1 MRLCCSNAKI
11 TGVIAVCNVQSGLK
25 NWDDCMPY
33 HGIWVLHWLM
43 VKQCNTS
50 NINYIGLGPLNT
62 KLMAE
67 KTSSAWTNQLD
78 IAGVLDTACQL
89 KCNLHRAADI
99 ILCALITT
107 SYTCSLA
114 TTSCERLDDGCEV
127 YSFYTLTATSSVCVT
142 VALSTNAFIIL

>member
-1 MRLCCSNAKI
+1 
-11 TGVIAVCNVQSGLK
+11 
-25 NWDDCMPY
+25 
-33 HGIWVLHWLM
+33 M

-78 IAGVLDTACQL
+78 IVGALDTACQL
-89 KCNLHRAADI
+89 KCNMHRAADI
-99 ILCALITT
+99 KLCALIST

-114 TTSCERLDDGCEV
+114 TTNCERLDDGCEV
-127 YSFYTLTATSSVCVT
+127 YSSYTLTATSSVCVT
-142 VALSTNAFIIL
+142 VALSTNVFITL